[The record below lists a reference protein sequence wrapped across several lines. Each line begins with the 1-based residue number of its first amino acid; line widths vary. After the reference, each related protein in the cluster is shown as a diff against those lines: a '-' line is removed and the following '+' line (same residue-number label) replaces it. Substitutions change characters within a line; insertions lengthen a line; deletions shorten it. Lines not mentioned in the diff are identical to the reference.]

1 MILVDQGY
9 LLNSL
14 LRADIYL
21 DKQQIYC
28 GYIIKEKKTN
38 IDFK

>member
-14 LRADIYL
+14 LWADIYL
-21 DKQQIYC
+21 DKQQISC
-28 GYIIKEKKTN
+28 GYINNYI
-38 IDFK
+38 IV